1 MIRSALLV
9 IVGVFITAFV
19 AGFIVI
25 VSLFFPGRV
34 KVNTVLRVANFWAR
48 LLLLISNV
56 KVEIRGEENVLVN
69 RPQIFM
75 ANHQSNFD
83 IFIVQAYL
91 PCQFR
96 WLAKKE
102 LFKIPVFGPAMKR
115 GGAIEIDRENRA
127 SAIKSLDEA
136 AQKIKEGIPV
146 ATFPEGTRSRDDK
159 IKPFKKGTFY
169 MAIKSGVPII
179 PISIIGSGK
188 IMPKRS
194 LKVNPGKITMVIGK
208 PIEVKDYSIESC
220 DELITKVRDAVVR
233 NYYNGMAV
241 PEGKERL

>member
-9 IVGVFITAFV
+9 IMSVFITAFV

-25 VSLFFPGRV
+25 VSLFFQG
-34 KVNTVLRVANFWAR
+34 KENTVLRVANLWAR

-56 KVEIRGEENVLVN
+56 KVEIKGEENVLVD
-69 RPQIFM
+69 RAQVFM

-83 IFIVQAYL
+83 IFILQAYI

-102 LFKIPVFGPAMKR
+102 LFRIPVFGPAMKR
-115 GGAIEIDRENRA
+115 GGAIEIDRENRV
-127 SAIKSLDEA
+127 SAIKNLDEA

-146 ATFPEGTRSRDDK
+146 ATFPEGTRSRDSN
-159 IKPFKKGTFY
+159 IKPFKKGAFY
-169 MAIKSGVPII
+169 MAIKSGVPIT
-179 PISIIGSGK
+179 PISIIGSGE
-188 IMPKRS
+188 IMSKRS
-194 LKVNPGKITMVIGK
+194 LKVHPGKITMVIDK
-208 PIEVKDYSIESC
+208 PIEVKDYSIESR
-220 DELITKVRDAVVR
+220 DELITKVRDAIVR
-233 NYYNGMAV
+233 NYYNGMTV